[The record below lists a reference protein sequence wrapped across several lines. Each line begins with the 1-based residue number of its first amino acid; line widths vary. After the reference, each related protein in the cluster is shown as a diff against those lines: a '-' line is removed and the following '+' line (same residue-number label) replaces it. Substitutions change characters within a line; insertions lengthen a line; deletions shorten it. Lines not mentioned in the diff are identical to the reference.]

1 MKVWPL
7 RIVIA
12 EVESDCQTDKHKGCC
27 EMINLGGLQ
36 ESGEEDWM
44 KGSLMTGVGGGSGK
58 SWSWNCPKLD
68 NFPSVRPYPGLAFPE
83 TGRFAKSILTVIASV
98 SAEIAVRFL

>member
-1 MKVWPL
+1 MNA
-7 RIVIA
+7 IH
-12 EVESDCQTDKHKGCC
+12 EVDEWNFGLWVLLEQKLNYDCQTEKHIGCC

-83 TGRFAKSILTVIASV
+83 TASV
-98 SAEIAVRFL
+98 SAEIAVRIL